1 MLVISPARFSERI
14 TLPAE
19 SFGKI
24 ISSAGTENF
33 AGACIEL
40 LEMLLGVDH
49 WALFQYPDNASIS
62 CLAMASLTKAAV
74 VRANIDKFLGGYHS
88 FDPSL
93 AILRREPREHPCV
106 VNVEIADIKDRQYRQ
121 CFEATD
127 TRERLSYFTTTSNDL
142 NQLSIYRGAG
152 RRAFSQAEM
161 TMFATLGSLIMA
173 TALQHQARCRTTF
186 SAAGPM
192 TVATIQQRLAA
203 VPGGLSAR
211 ECEVCARAI
220 AGLSIEGTALD
231 LNIGQTSVVTYRQR
245 AYRKL
250 GISSL
255 NELVA
260 VLHNLKPGS
269 TAHRGA
275 LPLRSACSRD
285 RETERLPAMS

>member
-1 MLVISPARFSERI
+1 MLVISPARSSERI

-19 SFGKI
+19 GFGKI
-24 ISSAGTENF
+24 ISSAGTESYG
-33 AGACIEL
+33 GACIEL

-49 WALFQYPDNASIS
+49 WALFQYPSNTSIS
-62 CLAMASLTKAAV
+62 CLVMASRTKAAV

-93 AILRREPREHPCV
+93 AILRREPHEQPCV
-106 VNVEIADIKDRQYRQ
+106 VNIDISDIKDRQYRQ

-142 NQLSIYRGAG
+142 NQLSIYRGPE

-173 TALQHQARCRTTF
+173 TVLLHETRCRTTF
-186 SAAGPM
+186 SPAGPM
-192 TVATIQQRLAA
+192 TLTMMQQRLAA

-220 AGLSIEGTALD
+220 AGLTIEGTALD
-231 LNIGQTSVVTYRQR
+231 LNIRKTSVITYRQR
-245 AYRKL
+245 AYQKL

-255 NELVA
+255 NELVGI
-260 VLHNLKPGS
+260 LHNLKLGS

-275 LPLRSACSRD
+275 LPLRSS
-285 RETERLPAMS
+285 LPSP